1 MESPENVP
9 RLTPPGPRAG
19 KEDNRS
25 SQPIPTWFW
34 PACAAL
40 LVVALG
46 VVVLLP
52 SVADKPDHA
61 TGITE
66 TEPQNAPPVPDSPEP
81 TDPHAPPKTAGLH
94 DPGGPDAGVTAGAGT
109 TAGPEIAEAVEAAGQ
124 TDRPETVTGVAVE
137 PEAEEKAAREAEF
150 RGAMTGF
157 LAALK
162 VGDLEVAGR
171 ALSQARALNPGAPVL
186 GDAGRRLESAKRDRE
201 LQRLE
206 RQGRRAEAQADW
218 QQALAIYTRAAGLA
232 PDASFAGEGKRRA
245 RERLDLQKKLD
256 HYLGDPGRLQAD
268 QPRAN
273 AQLLLEYLE
282 RVPDPGPGLSADRDR
297 LANLLAAV
305 ARPVTLRIRSD
316 DQTEVSIYRVGRLG
330 RFLQREI
337 ELRPGNYT
345 VVGYREGFRDVR
357 RQVTL
362 RPGVEAEILVRCE
375 ERI

>member
-1 MESPENVP
+1 MESPENA
-9 RLTPPGPRAG
+9 LTPPGLRAG

-25 SQPIPTWFW
+25 SQSIPTWFW
-34 PACAAL
+34 PVCGAL

-61 TGITE
+61 AKIAE
-66 TEPQNAPPVPDSPEP
+66 PEPQNDPPVPDSPEP
-81 TDPHAPPKTAGLH
+81 TNPHAPPVTAGLH
-94 DPGGPDAGVTAGAGT
+94 DPGGPDAGLTAGAET
-109 TAGPEIAEAVEAAGQ
+109 TAGPEIAELAEAAGQ
-124 TDRPETVTGVAVE
+124 TDGPETATGVAVD
-137 PEAEEKAAREAEF
+137 PEAEERAAREAEF

-157 LAALK
+157 LSALK
-162 VGDLEVAGR
+162 AGDLEVAGR

-206 RQGRRAEAQADW
+206 RQGRRAEAQEDW

-232 PDASFAGEGKRRA
+232 TDVSFAGEGKRRA

-256 HYLGDPGRLQAD
+256 HYLEDPGRLQAD

-362 RPGVEAEILVRCE
+362 QPGVEAEILVRCE